1 MEFGVLGPLAVS
13 GARGKKVA
21 VHGKRRCELLAI
33 LLLHA
38 NEHVSAARL
47 AEELW
52 PNGKPKSAH
61 NALQVHISY
70 LRKVLGEQTAIA
82 TGAAGYSLRVD
93 LDRIDARRFER
104 LLVEGRKQLVT
115 RAHEAACQTLRDAL
129 SLWRGP
135 ALADFRDAPFAQADI
150 VRLEEL
156 RLAALEDRIDAD
168 LALGRHAEL
177 VAELES
183 VVAAHPLRER
193 LRGQLML
200 AFYRAGRQADAL
212 GEFRRARRVLIG
224 ELGIEPSIA
233 LKALQAAIL
242 RQDPSL
248 DREGGDGLAW
258 TLTRAE
264 RRTVT
269 TLCAAFTRPRGGDP
283 ELSEEARARPIEEAV
298 GIFERFGGRVLETG
312 ADRVLAVFGLPRA
325 NEDDSLRALRS
336 AVELRAAVDAAENV
350 AVGIGVDT
358 GSVLAR
364 PSAPNRPGVVGD
376 LLADVAGAAYAAG
389 PGEILVGETTRLLA
403 GHALRLG
410 SARRRRGR
418 NRVWRLLGMSSDAPP
433 FPRREAT
440 PFVGREQELDQLLH
454 VFERTVVENTPSLIT
469 IFGSAGIGKSRLAA
483 ELRLRVA
490 AEASVYVGRCLPYG
504 EGITFWPLA
513 EIVEQ
518 AAGERAPG
526 ALAER
531 LAGDAE
537 AATIAERIAVALG
550 AGDGGTA
557 GAEETFWAVRRFL
570 EGIARTRPVVVFLED
585 LHWAEPTFLDLVDHV
600 ADLARSA
607 PLLLICLARPE
618 LLERRPTW
626 GGGKANATSMSLEPL
641 SDDESAA
648 LIERVAPEA
657 PVASANRA
665 RIVEA
670 AGGNPLFIEELVRMT
685 VEGGEAAEQLALPP
699 TIQAVLA
706 ARLDQL
712 RPGERAVLE
721 AASVV
726 GKEFWLAAVLELADE
741 NARDG
746 LNEHLRR
753 LIRKDLVR
761 PDSPA
766 IGGEEAFR
774 FGHLLIRD
782 VAYDAIPKSRRAD
795 LHQQFGEW
803 LARTSGDRLPELE
816 EIVGFHLD
824 QAFQYRV
831 ELGSVDGA
839 ARELA
844 ARAARHMAAAALRAH
859 AREDIPAEIALL
871 SRAVELLPAHDRRR
885 LALLP
890 DLGEALREAGDFSR
904 AKPIL
909 DEAERL
915 ASAAADRGLAAYAR
929 VIRLRL
935 EMQTDPDFSV
945 DEVEGAARDAVA
957 DLEARGDDRRLA
969 KGWELR
975 ALLPYLRC
983 DAQEAEDALQR
994 VVEHSRRAGDLRQ
1007 EGRAL
1012 SLLLGTAVFGPL
1024 RVGDGISRCNDILE
1038 RHAASPRITASATRA
1053 LASLKS
1059 MRGDFDEARALVA
1072 HDKALSE
1079 ELGLPLVAA
1088 RACFAYGSLEL
1099 LADDPVAAETE
1110 LRAGYDVLAEV
1121 GDKSA
1126 LCNVAAVLAQALYLQ
1141 GEDDESLRFAAE
1153 AQRAAAGSDRWA
1165 QVYWRG
1171 AQAKL
1176 LARQGSLDEA
1186 EELAG
1191 EAIAF
1196 AFDTDSLNTRGDAL
1210 MDAAEVFRLADRPE
1224 EAAARMRKA
1233 IHAYDRKGNR
1243 VAARKARRALAEL
1256 VEPVL
1261 V

>member
-1 MEFGVLGPLAVS
+1 MEFRVLGPLAVS
-13 GARGKKVA
+13 GARGRKVA
-21 VHGKRRCELLAI
+21 VQGSRRCELLAI

-38 NEHVSAARL
+38 NEHLSAARL

-70 LRKVLGEQTAIA
+70 LRKVLGEQSAIA
-82 TGAAGYSLRVD
+82 TAAAGYSLRVD

-104 LLVEGRKQLVT
+104 LLIEGRKQLAT
-115 RAHEAACQTLRDAL
+115 RAPEAASQTLRDAL

-150 VRLEEL
+150 ARLEEL

-183 VVAAHPLRER
+183 LVAAHPLRER

-200 AFYRAGRQADAL
+200 AFYRAGRQADSL
-212 GEFRRARRVLIG
+212 DEFRRARRVLVG

-283 ELSEEARARPIEEAV
+283 ELSDEARARPIEEAV
-298 GIFERFGGRVLETG
+298 GIFERYGGRVLETG

-389 PGEILVGETTRLLA
+389 PGEILLGETTRLLT

-410 SARRRRGR
+410 SARRLRGR
-418 NRVWRLLGMSSDAPP
+418 TRVWRLLGMSSDAPA

-440 PFVGREQELDQLLH
+440 PLVGREQELDQLRH

-483 ELRLRVA
+483 EFRLRVA

-531 LAGDAE
+531 LEGDAE

-550 AGDGGTA
+550 AGGGTA
-557 GAEETFWAVRRFL
+557 GADETFWAVRRFL

-618 LLERRPTW
+618 LLDRRPSW

-641 SDDESAA
+641 SDEESAE

-657 PVASANRA
+657 AVACANRA
-665 RIVEA
+665 RIVDA

-685 VEGGEAAEQLALPP
+685 VEGGEAAELLALPP

-726 GKEFWLAAVLELADE
+726 GKEFWLAAVLELADTD
-741 NARDG
+741 ARDG

-761 PDSPA
+761 PDPRA
-766 IGGEEAFR
+766 IGGEETFR
-774 FGHLLIRD
+774 FCHLLIRD

-824 QAFQYRV
+824 QAFQYTA
-831 ELGSVDGA
+831 ELGAVDGA

-844 ARAARHMAAAALRAH
+844 ARAARHMAAAAFRAH

-871 SRAVELLPAHDRRR
+871 SRAIELLPADDRRR

-915 ASAAADRGLAAYAR
+915 AWAAADRGLAAYAR

-945 DEVEGAARDAVA
+945 DDVEGAVRDAVA

-983 DAQEAEDALQR
+983 ESQEAEEGLQR

-1024 RVGDGISRCNDILE
+1024 RVDEGISLCNEILE

-1059 MRGDFDEARALVA
+1059 MRGDFGDARALVA

-1088 RACFAYGSLEL
+1088 RASFAYGSLEL
-1099 LADDPVAAETE
+1099 LADEPGAAEAE
-1110 LRAGYDVLAEV
+1110 LRAGYEVLAEV
-1121 GDKSA
+1121 GDTSA

-1141 GEDDESLRFAAE
+1141 GEDDEALRFAAE
-1153 AQRAAAGSDRWA
+1153 AQRASAGSDRWA

-1171 AQAKL
+1171 AQAKV
-1176 LARQGSLDEA
+1176 LARQGNLDEA

-1191 EAIAF
+1191 DAIEF
-1196 AFDTDSLNTRGDAL
+1196 AFDTDALNMRGDAL
-1210 MDAAEVFRLADRPE
+1210 MDAAEVLRLADRPE

-1243 VAARKARRALAEL
+1243 AAARKARRALAEL